1 MPMHL
6 RAFLFLGIIPGLLIG
21 HTAFAQEDQ
30 EVRQLRVD
38 GRVND
43 GENKLAGA
51 EVVVYR
57 GNDPVEQVVADK
69 AGRFRVWL
77 GTDAVYGLEFRHAGF
92 VAKRICI
99 DARLPKPRPGIVY
112 DFVPMAIAVTLLEK
126 SRFDGAPTD
135 DLDFPFAFIR
145 YNKKT
150 FSFEPD
156 AEYTMGMQRVNGALL
171 LMAARSDM
179 E

>member
-1 MPMHL
+1 MNI
-6 RAFLFLGIIPGLLIG
+6 RALLYI
-21 HTAFAQEDQ
+21 TIVPALLATSPVRAQEDQ
-30 EVRQLRVD
+30 EVRLLRVD
-38 GRVND
+38 GRVTD
-43 GENKLAGA
+43 GEAKLAGA
-51 EVVVYR
+51 EVIVYK
-57 GNDPVEQVVADK
+57 GNDPVEKVVADK

-77 GTDAVYGLEFRHAGF
+77 RTDEMYGMEFRYPGF
-92 VAKRICI
+92 VAKRICF

-112 DFVPMAIAVTLLEK
+112 DLSPMGIAVSLLEK
-126 SRFDGAPTD
+126 ARFDGAPTD

-150 FSFEPD
+150 FTFEPD

-171 LMAARSDM
+171 LMAARSEM